1 MIRRN
6 RRLREVPILNT
17 ASLPDLIF
25 TVLFFFMIVTHMRT
39 TTSKVKYALP
49 QGTELKRLVKK
60 SAVTYIYIGR
70 DMPKT
75 TRETSTVVS
84 PNTSSASSPNTST
97 ASSMDVSVYK
107 VQLNNRVGTIG
118 EVASFVANEKK
129 RMNPDDQVKMTV
141 SIKADRSTPMYVI
154 NAVKRAVRA
163 GGATRINY
171 SAERESDKLKQK

>member
-6 RRLREVPILNT
+6 RRLRDVPMLNT

-39 TTSKVKYALP
+39 TTRKVQYTLP
-49 QGTELKRLVKK
+49 QGTELKRLAKK

-70 DMPKT
+70 ALP
-75 TRETSTVVS
+75 ET
-84 PNTSSASSPNTST
+84 PNTSE
-97 ASSMDVSVYK
+97 YR
-107 VQLNNRVGTIG
+107 VQLNNKMATMD
-118 EVASFVANEKK
+118 EVTDFVAEEKK
-129 RMNPDDQVKMTV
+129 RMNPDDQAKMTV
-141 SIKADRSTPMYVI
+141 SIKADRSTPMHIV

>member
-6 RRLREVPILNT
+6 RRLREVPMLNT

-75 TRETSTVVS
+75 TRETSSAAS
-84 PNTSSASSPNTST
+84 PNTSSASS
-97 ASSMDVSVYK
+97 MDVSAYK

>member
-6 RRLREVPILNT
+6 RRLREVPMLNT

-39 TTSKVKYALP
+39 TTSKVQYALP

-70 DMPKT
+70 AMPET
-75 TRETSTVVS
+75 TRETSTVAS
-84 PNTSSASSPNTST
+84 HNTSSAKSHNTSSASS
-97 ASSMDVSVYK
+97 MDVSAYR